1 MNLFGPH
8 KKAGDKSLRTLTEKE
23 IQDKLYGTFHDA
35 GEEQIEQRQ
44 LSQQNKSSADK
55 GNSLSVHPAAA
66 VSDSGESVDREKL
79 PLWKTTTQENPD
91 RHRAREDKKQVERE
105 ARLAEWA
112 DEEEQQVQSAIEKK
126 NYPPA
131 SYSQNKPK
139 QQPAISR
146 PAMDWFSKAQSQFKN
161 LLSFLVDKSES
172 LSFERPRNQKPFY
185 VMMAAVFLISI
196 LLGIHLL
203 NVRRE
208 GAMRTPAKSVTRP
221 AETLAAIKASET
233 EKLKKPV
240 SSDLD
245 SSVLIPAAGAE
256 ENAGAESVKSGESLN
271 GSSKLTAK
279 EAPYVIQIATFAF
292 DADGKRLK
300 DKFQDQGLRSFVKT
314 LKRADGKAYY
324 SVFIGRFKTYSDAQ
338 AELAN
343 FKKKDLSRP
352 FEDAFIRTLN

>member
-23 IQDKLYGTFHDA
+23 IQDKLYGTFRDA
-35 GEEQIEQRQ
+35 GEENLEQRQ
-44 LSQQNKSSADK
+44 SPGSNKVSAEK
-55 GNSLSVHPAAA
+55 IVNASARPAII
-66 VSDSGESVDREKL
+66 VSDSGESAEREKL
-79 PLWKTTTQENPD
+79 PLWKTSSQED
-91 RHRAREDKKQVERE
+91 SESHRSREDKKQVERE

-112 DEEEQQVQSAIEKK
+112 DEEEQVQSAIEKK
-126 NYPPA
+126 NFRPS
-131 SYSQNKPK
+131 SYSQNKTK

-146 PAMDWFSKAQSQFKN
+146 PAQHWFLKAQSQFKTWASSLIGKFQSLN
-161 LLSFLVDKSES
+161 L
-172 LSFERPRNQKPFY
+172 ERPRNQKPFY
-185 VMMAAVFLISI
+185 VMMAAIFLFSV
-196 LLGIHLL
+196 LLAIHLL
-203 NVRRE
+203 NARRE
-208 GAMRTPAKSVTRP
+208 GAMRTPAKSVTKP
-221 AETLAAIKASET
+221 AETLVAIKASET
-233 EKLKKPV
+233 EKRKKQL

-245 SSVLIPAAGAE
+245 SPVRTPAAGMGE
-256 ENAGAESVKSGESLN
+256 SGEAESVKSAESSN
-271 GSSKLTAK
+271 NPVTLTAK

-292 DADGKRLK
+292 DADGERLK